1 VDLVQQD
8 DKIQTINGDITKT
21 TKGIVCHQVNC
32 MGKMG
37 AGVALQIRK
46 TWPIV
51 YDEYIKEFKLNNLQL
66 GKIFITQ
73 ISEQLFIANLCAQ
86 HYYGKTAKHTNYD
99 AVYNCLNLLN
109 YQMIRYNINLDV
121 YFPYKMGCNLAGG
134 NWNIIETIIR
144 ETITNNIII
153 VDPKEA
159 K

>member
-1 VDLVQQD
+1 MDSDQQD
-8 DKIQTINGDITKT
+8 SKIQTINGDITKV

-46 TWPIV
+46 TWPTV
-51 YDEYIKEFKLNNLQL
+51 YDEYIKVFKSNDLKL
-66 GKIFITQ
+66 GTISIIP
-73 ISEQLFIANLCAQ
+73 ISEQLFIANLCGQ
-86 HYYGKTAKHTNYD
+86 YYYGRTAKHTNYD
-99 AVYNCLNLLN
+99 AVYNCLALLN
-109 YQMIRYNINLDV
+109 YQMTRHNINLDV

-153 VDPKEA
+153 VDPKGA